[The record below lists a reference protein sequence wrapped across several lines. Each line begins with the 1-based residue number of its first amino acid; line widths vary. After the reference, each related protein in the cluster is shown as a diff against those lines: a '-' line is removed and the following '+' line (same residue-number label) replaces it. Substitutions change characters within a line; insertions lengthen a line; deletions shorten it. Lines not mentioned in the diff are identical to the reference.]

1 MFLYQDLITYKSVGK
16 SGSARAAHTMPT
28 PKSLRLFGD
37 PGMALQVSKRFSA
50 RNDAKPVELA
60 KRRRLFAKSEA
71 IHKRQVSLPFM
82 LCIFYCEFVISFLKL
97 LGLSHDLPHGI
108 RSLFRQSVKATLGRL
123 VLFEEALKLT

>member
-71 IHKRQVSLPFM
+71 IHKERVSPLLV
-82 LCIFYCEFVISFLKL
+82 LCIYCEFVISFLKL